1 MSSVTTELAEVL
13 STVQRPGDFCASGMT
28 ELLTPRLTVD
38 GVGPIALPVL
48 PIQAQQLI
56 AVAEQAPYGR
66 GPDTLVDTQVR
77 RTWQIEEARVHLKG
91 VGWTQTLTNI
101 VTWSAASL
109 GVTGRV
115 AAELYKLLIYDEG
128 SFFVSHRDTEKA
140 PGMFATLVIVLP
152 SIYEGGE
159 LIVRHLD
166 REERLDLSC
175 EDPSQVAFAAFYA
188 DCMHEVRPITSGCRL
203 TLIYNLLRRGK
214 DPAPEPPDYADQQAE
229 VAALLREWAAELE
242 NPDGDAPLKLL
253 YCLEHVYTEAEL
265 GFEALKGADVTKV
278 AVLADAAKQADCDA
292 HLALVSIWEC
302 GNAEYN
308 GDYYRSRRRGRWDD
322 DDDDDD
328 NDQFEVGEVCDYSKT
343 VAHWRAAD
351 GGRPAWGEFP
361 FDEAELCPP
370 TAFEGLEPDELSF
383 EEATG
388 NAGAS
393 FDRTYRRAALVLWP
407 RRQRLAVLNQPGL
420 STTLPYLEE
429 LTERWIAGGQ
439 KPGSP
444 LWREAAQL
452 AGQMIETWPA
462 RQSSSWPATVE
473 NRAARM
479 LDALTRLND
488 LECITAFLTEVS
500 AAGSYGKGDNRAV
513 MQAAS
518 LLPPVQSATLIERI
532 VAGNAA
538 KSFSA
543 CADLLV
549 RCVTEVPDAQ
559 GKARLIPAATALIA
573 ALPGDP
579 AREPP
584 TEERYRQPQLV
595 VEPPFVVDLLT
606 ALSLLD
612 PALADQAV
620 DYVLAWPKTYGLDAV
635 IVPAALTLTERGLV
649 QDGTAIQR
657 LRDAALAHLSA
668 RIAEPLEPPRDW
680 VRASV
685 IACRCANCAE
695 LSRFLA
701 DPARKS
707 WTFKAVEADRSH
719 VEASIRSNGCD
730 VDCAT
735 EKRGRPYGLVCTKNQ
750 ASYEKRAL
758 QRKKDL
764 KEQARLAAG

>member
-1 MSSVTTELAEVL
+1 MSSITTELADAL
-13 STVQRPGDFCASGMT
+13 STVERPGDFYASGIT

-48 PIQAQQLI
+48 PIQVQQLI

-66 GPDTLVDTQVR
+66 GPDTLVDPQVR
-77 RTWQIEEARVHLKG
+77 RTWQIEEARVHLEG

-128 SFFVSHRDTEKA
+128 SFFVSHRDTEKV

-159 LIVRHLD
+159 LIVRHQD
-166 REERLDLSC
+166 REERLELSC

-188 DCMHEVRPITSGCRL
+188 DCLHEVRPITAGCRL

-214 DPAPEPPDYADQQAE
+214 DPAPEPPNYDDEQAK
-229 VAALLREWAAELE
+229 VTALLREWAADLAQ
-242 NPDGDAPLKLL
+242 PDSTAPLKLL
-253 YCLEHVYTEAEL
+253 YCLEHSYTEAEL
-265 GFEALKGADVTKV
+265 GFDTLKGADTATV
-278 AVLADAAKQADCDA
+278 AVLADAAKQSDCDV
-292 HLALVSIWEC
+292 HLALVSIWET

-308 GDYYRSRRRGRWDD
+308 GDYYGSRHRHWEDD

-328 NDQFEVGEVCDYSKT
+328 DQFEAGEVFDYSKT
-343 VAHWRAAD
+343 VAHWRAVD
-351 GGRPAWGEFP
+351 GSRPAWGELP
-361 FDEAELCPP
+361 FDAAELCPP

-407 RRQRLAVLNQPGL
+407 RQQRLAVLNQPGL
-420 STTLPYLEE
+420 SATLPYLEDR
-429 LTERWIAGGQ
+429 TARWIADGQ
-439 KPGSP
+439 KPASP
-444 LWREAAQL
+444 FWGEAHEL
-452 AGQMIETWPA
+452 AGQMIQTWPP
-462 RQSSSWPATVE
+462 QESSSCPDTVKS
-473 NRAARM
+473 RAARM
-479 LDALTRLND
+479 LDALTQLHD
-488 LECITAFLTEVS
+488 LERITAFLTEIC
-500 AAGSYGKGDNRAV
+500 AAGGYDKGDNRAV
-513 MQAAS
+513 MQAVG
-518 LLPPVQSATLIERI
+518 LLPPPQAAGLIERI

-543 CADLLV
+543 CADLLL
-549 RCVTEVPDAQ
+549 RCASEAQDAQ
-559 GKARLIPAATALIA
+559 SKARFIPTATALVT

-584 TEERYRQPQLV
+584 NAERRWGARLV
-595 VEPPFVVDLLT
+595 VEPAFVVDLLT
-606 ALSLLD
+606 ALSLLE
-612 PALADQAV
+612 PALANQAV
-620 DYVLAWPKTYGLDAV
+620 DDLLAWPKTYELDAV
-635 IVPAALTLTERGLV
+635 IVPAALTLTERGLMR
-649 QDGTAIQR
+649 DRTAMQR
-657 LRDAALAHLSA
+657 LRDAALAHLNT

-680 VRASV
+680 TRASA
-685 IACRCANCAE
+685 ITCRCANCAE

-701 DPARKS
+701 DPSRKG

-730 VDCAT
+730 VDCVT
-735 EKRGRPYGLVCTKNQ
+735 EKRGRPYQLVCTKNQ
-750 ASYEKRAL
+750 ASYEKRAQ
-758 QRKKDL
+758 QRKKDR
-764 KEQARLAAG
+764 KEQARLAAK

>member
-1 MSSVTTELAEVL
+1 MSSITTELTEAL
-13 STVQRPGDFCASGMT
+13 STVKRPGDFYASGMT

-48 PIQAQQLI
+48 PIQVQQLI

-77 RTWQIEEARVHLKG
+77 RTWQIEEARVHLEW

-128 SFFVSHRDTEKA
+128 SFFVSHRDTEKV

-159 LIVRHLD
+159 LIVRHQD

-175 EDPSQVAFAAFYA
+175 EDPSQVAFATFYA
-188 DCMHEVRPITSGCRL
+188 DCMHEVRPITAGCRL

-214 DPAPEPPDYADQQAE
+214 DPAPEPPNYDDEQAK
-229 VAALLREWAAELE
+229 VTALLREWAAELAQ
-242 NPDGDAPLKLL
+242 PDSTAPLKLL

-265 GFEALKGADVTKV
+265 GFDTLKGADTATV
-278 AVLADAAKQADCDA
+278 AVLADAAKQSDCDV
-292 HLALVSIWEC
+292 HLALVSIWET

-308 GDYYRSRRRGRWDD
+308 GDYYGSRHRHWEDD
-322 DDDDDD
+322 DDD
-328 NDQFEVGEVCDYSKT
+328 QFEAGEVFDYSKT
-343 VAHWRAAD
+343 VAHWRAVD
-351 GGRPAWGEFP
+351 GSRPAWGSFP

-370 TAFEGLEPDELSF
+370 NAFEGLEPDELSF

-420 STTLPYLEE
+420 SATLPYLED
-429 LTERWIAGGQ
+429 LTARWIASG
-439 KPGSP
+439 KNPASP
-444 LWREAAQL
+444 LWREAHEL
-452 AGQMIETWPA
+452 TGEMLPVWPLRDGETWPGT
-462 RQSSSWPATVE
+462 SE

-479 LDALTRLND
+479 LDALTQLHD
-488 LECITAFLTEVS
+488 LEHITAFLTEIS
-500 AAGSYGKGDNRAV
+500 AAGGYDKGDNRAV
-513 MQAAS
+513 MQAVG
-518 LLPPVQSATLIERI
+518 LLPPPQAAGLIERI

-538 KSFSA
+538 KRFSA
-543 CADLLV
+543 CADLLL
-549 RCVTEVPDAQ
+549 RCASEAQDAQ
-559 GKARLIPAATALIA
+559 SKARFIPAATALVA

-584 TEERYRQPQLV
+584 NEEQRWGPRLV
-595 VEPPFVVDLLT
+595 VEPAFVIDLLT

-635 IVPAALTLTERGLV
+635 IVPAALILTERGLV
-649 QDGTAIQR
+649 QDGTAMWR
-657 LRDAALAHLSA
+657 LRDAALAHLNV

-680 VRASV
+680 MRASA
-685 IACRCANCAE
+685 ITCRCANCAE

-701 DPARKS
+701 DPARKT
-707 WTFKAVEADRSH
+707 WTFKAVEADRNH
-719 VEASIRSNGCD
+719 VGASIRNNGCD
-730 VDCAT
+730 VDCVT
-735 EKRGRPYGLVCTKNQ
+735 EKRGRPYQLVCTKNQ
-750 ASYEKRAL
+750 ASYEKRAQ

>member
-1 MSSVTTELAEVL
+1 MSSITTELAEAL
-13 STVQRPGDFCASGMT
+13 STVKRPGDFYASGMT

-48 PIQAQQLI
+48 PIQVQQLI

-77 RTWQIEEARVHLKG
+77 RTWQIEEARVHLEG

-159 LIVRHLD
+159 LIVRHQD

-188 DCMHEVRPITSGCRL
+188 DCMHEVRPITAGCRL

-214 DPAPEPPDYADQQAE
+214 GPTPEPPNYDDQQAE
-229 VAALLREWAAELE
+229 VVALLRRWAAELE
-242 NPDGDAPLKLL
+242 NPDSDAPLKLL

-265 GFEALKGADVTKV
+265 GFEALKGADVAKV

-292 HLALVSIWEC
+292 HLALVSIWES
-302 GNAEYN
+302 GSAEYN
-308 GDYYRSRRRGRWDD
+308 GDYYRSRRRHWEEDD
-322 DDDDDD
+322 DDDD
-328 NDQFEVGEVCDYSKT
+328 DQFEVGEVFDSGRT
-343 VAHWRAAD
+343 VADWRAVD
-351 GGRPAWGEFP
+351 GGRPMWGEFP
-361 FDEAELCPP
+361 FDETELCPP
-370 TAFEGLEPDELSF
+370 NAFEGLEPDELSF

-420 STTLPYLEE
+420 SATLPYLED
-429 LTERWIAGGQ
+429 LTARWIAGG
-439 KPGSP
+439 KNPASP
-444 LWREAAQL
+444 LWREAHEL
-452 AGQMIETWPA
+452 TGEMLPTWPL
-462 RQSSSWPATVE
+462 QESSSWSATVE

-479 LDALTRLND
+479 LDALTQLHD
-488 LECITAFLTEVS
+488 LEHITAFLTEIS
-500 AAGSYGKGDNRAV
+500 AAGGYGKGDNRAV
-513 MQAAS
+513 MQAAG
-518 LLPPVQSATLIERI
+518 LLSPTQAADLIERI
-532 VAGNAA
+532 VTGNAA

-543 CADLLV
+543 CADLLL
-549 RCVTEVPDAQ
+549 RCASEAQDAQ
-559 GKARLIPAATALIA
+559 SKARFIPAAAALIA

-579 AREPP
+579 DREPQ
-584 TEERYRQPQLV
+584 TEEQRWRPRSV
-595 VEPPFVVDLLT
+595 VEPAFVVDLLT
-606 ALSLLD
+606 ALSVFD

-620 DYVLAWPKTYGLDAV
+620 DYVLAWPKTYGLDTV
-635 IVPAALTLTERGLV
+635 IVPAALTLTDRGLV
-649 QDGTAIQR
+649 RDGTAMQR
-657 LRDAALAHLSA
+657 LRDAALAHLNA

-680 VRASV
+680 TRLHA
-685 IACRCANCAE
+685 ITCRCANCAE
-695 LSRFLA
+695 LSQFLA
-701 DPARKS
+701 APDRKT
-707 WTFKAVEADRSH
+707 WTFKAVEAERGH
-719 VEASIRSNGCD
+719 VAESIRNDGCD
-730 VDCAT
+730 VDCVT
-735 EKRGRPYGLVCTKNQ
+735 EKRGRPYQLVCTKNQ